1 MTHAFGAVGFKGG
14 GLILFSL
21 SLDFVYFE
29 NRLVLERD
37 GGHQDQSEYDA
48 QRTTRLESQGF
59 RILRFWNHQVLTE
72 PDGVPEASFPL
83 TLALSR
89 QGRGEREE

>member
-1 MTHAFGAVGFKGG
+1 MIHAFDAAGLKGG
-14 GLILFSL
+14 GPILFSF
-21 SLDFVYFE
+21 SLDFVCFE
-29 NRLVLERD
+29 NRLVLELD

-48 QRTTRLESQGF
+48 QRTTWLESQGF
-59 RILRFWNHQVLTE
+59 RVLRFWNHQVLTE

-89 QGRGEREE
+89 QGRG